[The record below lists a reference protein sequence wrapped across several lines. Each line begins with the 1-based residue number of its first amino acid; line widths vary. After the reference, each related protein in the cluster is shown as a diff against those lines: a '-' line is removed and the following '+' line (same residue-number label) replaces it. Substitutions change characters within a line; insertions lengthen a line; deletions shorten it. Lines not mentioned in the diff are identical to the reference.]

1 MKSSKKLKEEAMA
14 TLEQKLKAK
23 IPGADTGIQIQK
35 TVCDI
40 CAPDHHCGIDAY
52 VKDGRVIKVEGSPEH
67 PYSHGNLCTKG
78 LCNRQY
84 IYRDDR
90 IRTPMKRVGPR
101 GSGQLEP
108 ISWDEAYQII
118 AENLNRV
125 KAEYSPHSV
134 AFFSGHS
141 KWHRPMMQRLAYD
154 FGSVNYG
161 SDCSVCNLSL
171 IFARIISAG
180 CNYSADIAHANTF
193 LGWAFGGY
201 YSGYQ
206 DVLEVNQL
214 KERGG
219 KVIIIDTRIT
229 PASKKLA
236 DIFLQIKPGTDGALA
251 HGFAKVIIDND
262 WIDHDFV
269 ENHTFGL
276 EEYKNYIQQFDLDTV
291 SKITGAPAQLIYEA
305 AKLYATNGP
314 ACIFETCFNLVHNYN
329 GHQNYRAITSLNAL
343 TGNFDRAGGALPA
356 GSTYNM
362 RGAGFTTRESE
373 FSNANRPAYPRLGEG
388 RFPVWDLFWPEF
400 QSTTMVDQM
409 LSGEPYPIK
418 ALYAA
423 GLNVR
428 MLPDTARTL
437 KALSGLDFFVDVD
450 LFMTEATQY
459 ADVVLP
465 ACTSFER
472 GELKVYPGGYAM
484 MTTPVIKPL
493 YESKNDVQIYSELLP
508 YLGIRDELLEKGYDA
523 CIDWILEGTGLTVE
537 TLRKTAGC
545 VKVDIAQDYVPGTY
559 LSQGMK
565 TPSGKWEFKS
575 NIVSKFA
582 ESHNLNPLPTY
593 IDCFSDDI
601 SPVYAQMY
609 PYILS
614 TGTRIPGT
622 IHSRLHEVPWARSLR
637 TEPQLEVSL
646 ADAETLGIK
655 AGDLV
660 EVESPTGKIQIRVKI
675 SGKILPG
682 NVHLVHGYRECD
694 SSRLIN
700 SAHLDPYSGYPG
712 YRSNRCTI
720 RKVKV

>member
-1 MKSSKKLKEEAMA
+1 MA

-23 IPGADTGIQIQK
+23 VPGEDTGIEIKK

-52 VKDGRVIKVEGSPEH
+52 VKDGRILKVEGSPDH
-67 PYSHGNLCTKG
+67 PYSRGNLCTKG
-78 LCNRQY
+78 LCSRQY
-84 IYRDDR
+84 VYREDR
-90 IRTPMKRVGPR
+90 IKTPMKRVGPR

-108 ISWDEAYQII
+108 ISWDEAYRTI

-125 KAEYSPHSV
+125 KEEYSPHQV
-134 AFFSGHS
+134 AFYSGHA

-161 SDCSVCNLSL
+161 SDCSFCNLSL
-171 IFARIISAG
+171 IFARIISSG
-180 CNYSADIAHANTF
+180 CNYFPDIAHANTF

-201 YSGYQ
+201 YSSYQ
-206 DVLEVNQL
+206 DVLEVAKL

-276 EEYKNYIQQFDLDTV
+276 EEYKAYIQQFDLETV
-291 SKITGAPAQLIYEA
+291 SRITGAPAELIYEA

-314 ACIFETCFNLVHNYN
+314 ACIYEICFNLAHNYN
-329 GHQNYRAITSLNAL
+329 GHQNYRAITCLNAL
-343 TGNFDRAGGALPA
+343 TGNFDRTGGALPA
-356 GSTYNM
+356 GPGYNM
-362 RGAGFTTRESE
+362 RAAGIPTRESA
-373 FSNANRPAYPRLGEG
+373 FSCANKPDYPRLGEG
-388 RFPVWDLFWPEF
+388 RFPIWDLFWPEF
-400 QSTTMVDQM
+400 QASSMVDQM
-409 LSGEPYPIK
+409 LSGEPYPIR

-428 MLPDTARTL
+428 TMPDTQRTL
-437 KALSGLDFFVDVD
+437 DALMGLDFFVNVD
-450 LFMTEATQY
+450 LFMTEAAKY
-459 ADVVLP
+459 ADIVLP

-484 MTTPVIKPL
+484 MTKPVIEPL

-508 YLGIRDELLEKGYDA
+508 YLGIKDELLERGYDA
-523 CIDWILEGTGLTVE
+523 CIDWILEGTGLSADY
-537 TLRKTAGC
+537 LRRFNGC
-545 VKVDIAQDYVPGTY
+545 IRPKCAQDYVPGSY
-559 LSQGMK
+559 VAGGMK

-575 NIVSKFA
+575 NIVGKFT
-582 ESHNLNPLPTY
+582 ESHGLNALPTY
-593 IDCFSDDI
+593 VDCFADDA
-601 SPVYAQMY
+601 SPDLAEKY

-614 TGTRIPGT
+614 TGTRISST

-637 TEPQLEVSL
+637 PEPALEISTADAADLNVREGDWVEVS
-646 ADAETLGIK
+646 T
-655 AGDLV
+655 
-660 EVESPTGKIQIRVKI
+660 PTGKLRMKVKI
-675 SGKILPG
+675 SGKIQPG

-694 SSRLIN
+694 SSRLID
-700 SAHLDPYSGYPG
+700 SKHLDYYSGFPC
-712 YRSNRCTI
+712 YRTNRCI
-720 RKVKV
+720 VRKIEV